1 MSCLPAR
8 QQIAAPLEDRVGG
21 GRQVRVD
28 PLQIEHDVET
38 KLADVA
44 GRARV
49 LGHEHGRRCPRIA
62 GQPLDLADFLST
74 GLRKADPAFDVFG
87 GKRHQALL
95 DDIAGMLEIGRECQD
110 FR

>member
-28 PLQIEHDVET
+28 PLQT

-62 GQPLDLADFLST
+62 GQPLD
-74 GLRKADPAFDVFG
+74 
-87 GKRHQALL
+87 HLL
-95 DDIAGMLEIGRECQD
+95 DDIAGMLEISRGCQD